1 MRCDILIIGGGIV
14 GSSIAY
20 HLAREGRGGGTG
32 GEIVVVEP
40 DPTYEFAATPRGN
53 GGIRQLF
60 SLPENIAMA
69 QYGLAFFR
77 DFENEMA
84 VDGEPAP
91 IGFKRQGY
99 LLVSD
104 AGEHDRMERN
114 FRFQSA
120 QGVRADCLDRA
131 ALGAR
136 FPSLRTDDVAL
147 AVHSPDDAWI
157 DPHAALQGFRRKARS
172 LGVRYL
178 ADRVVDWQGDG
189 RLARHALLAS
199 GKSLEAA
206 VHVLAAGAWS
216 AEVGALIG
224 LELPVEPMSRDTYFF
239 RAAGEIEALP
249 FIKTETHLAFRPEGN
264 NQDRGLAGGLPDWET
279 PPGWNFEVSPAGFEE
294 RVWPALAR
302 RIPALERLKLERGWA
317 GHYARNRL
325 DLSAIIGAWS
335 GGLENLYMA
344 VGFSG
349 HGIMHAP
356 AAGRALAELILDRR
370 YGTLDLARFGYARV
384 REGAPYREQGI
395 V

>member
-1 MRCDILIIGGGIV
+1 MDCDILIIGGGIV

-20 HLAREGRGGGTG
+20 HLAREGRGG
-32 GEIVVVEP
+32 EIVVVEP
-40 DPTYEFAATPRGN
+40 DPSYACAATPRGN

-60 SLPENIAMA
+60 SRPENIAMA

-77 DFENEMA
+77 DFETAMA
-84 VDGEPAP
+84 VGGEPAP

-104 AGEHDRMERN
+104 AGEHDQMERN
-114 FRFQSA
+114 FRVQSA
-120 QGVRADCLDRA
+120 HGVRAQCLDRA

-157 DPHAALQGFRRKARS
+157 DPDAALQGFRRKARS

-178 ADRVVDWQGDG
+178 TDRVVDWQGDG
-189 RLARHALLAS
+189 RLARRAVLAS
-199 GKSLEAA
+199 GATLEAEA
-206 VHVLAAGAWS
+206 HVLAAGAWS
-216 AEVGALIG
+216 AEVAARIG
-224 LELPVEPMSRDTYFF
+224 LELPVEAMPRDTYFF
-239 RAAGEIEALP
+239 RAAGEIEDLP
-249 FIKTETHLAFRPEGN
+249 FIKTETHLAFRPEGT
-264 NQDRGLAGGLPDWET
+264 GFVGGLPAWEVA
-279 PPGWNFEVSPAGFEE
+279 PGWNFEVSPDGFED

-325 DLSAIIGAWS
+325 DLGAIIGAWS

-370 YGTLDLARFGYARV
+370 YGTLDLTRFGYARV
-384 REGAPYREQGI
+384 RENAPYREQG
-395 V
+395 VV

>member
-20 HLAREGRGGGTG
+20 HLARAGRG

-69 QYGLAFFR
+69 QYGLAFYR
-77 DFENEMA
+77 DFETEMA

-91 IGFKRQGY
+91 IGFKRRGY
-99 LLVSD
+99 LLISD
-104 AGEHDRMERN
+104 AGGHRQMEQN
-114 FRFQSA
+114 FRVQSA
-120 QGVRADCLDRA
+120 RGVRADCLDRV
-131 ALGAR
+131 ALGVR

-157 DPHAALQGFRRKARS
+157 DPQSALQGFRRKARQ

-178 ADRVVDWQGDG
+178 TDRVADWRGDG
-189 RLARHALLAS
+189 RLARRALLAS
-199 GKSLEAA
+199 GETVEAG

-216 AEVGALIG
+216 AEVATSLG
-224 LELPVEPMSRDTYFF
+224 LALPVEPMSRDTYFF
-239 RAAGEIEALP
+239 RAAGNIEALP
-249 FIKTETHLAFRPEGN
+249 FIKTETHLAFRPEGK
-264 NQDRGLAGGLPDWET
+264 GYAGGLPDWET
-279 PPGWNFEVSPAGFEE
+279 PPGWNFEVSPDDFEA

-325 DLSAIIGAWS
+325 DLTAIVGAWS
-335 GGLENLYMA
+335 GGLDNVYMA

-356 AAGRALAELILDRR
+356 AAGRALAELILDGR
-370 YGTLDLARFGYARV
+370 YGTLDLTRFGYARV
-384 REGAPYREQGI
+384 RENAPYREIGI

>member
-1 MRCDILIIGGGIV
+1 MHCDIVIVGGGIV

-20 HLAREGRGGGTG
+20 HLARGGTG

-77 DFENEMA
+77 DFETEMA
-84 VDGEPAP
+84 VDREPAP
-91 IGFKRQGY
+91 IGFKRHGY

-104 AGEHDRMERN
+104 AGEHEQMERN
-114 FRFQSA
+114 FRTQTA
-120 QGVRADCLDRA
+120 HGVRADCLDRA
-131 ALGAR
+131 ALAAR
-136 FPSLRTDDVAL
+136 FPSLRSDDVAL

-178 ADRVVDWQGDG
+178 ADRVVDWQGDD
-189 RLARHALLAS
+189 RLARRAVLAS
-199 GKSLEAA
+199 GEVVEAGI
-206 VHVLAAGAWS
+206 HVLAAGAWS
-216 AEVGALIG
+216 AEVGAQIG
-224 LELPVEPMSRDTYFF
+224 LELPVEPMSRETYFF

-249 FIKTETHLAFRPEGN
+249 FIKTETHLAFRPEG
-264 NQDRGLAGGLPDWET
+264 GGFAGGLPNWET
-279 PPGWNFEVSPAGFEE
+279 PPGWNFELSPDAFEA

-302 RIPALERLKLERGWA
+302 RIPALEQIKLERGWA

-356 AAGRALAELILDRR
+356 AAGRALAELILDGR
-370 YGTLDLARFGYARV
+370 YGTLDLTRFGYARV
-384 REGAPYREQGI
+384 RDNAPYREMGI

>member
-1 MRCDILIIGGGIV
+1 M
-14 GSSIAY
+14 
-20 HLAREGRGGGTG
+20 AREGRAGGTG

-77 DFENEMA
+77 DFETEMA

-91 IGFKRQGY
+91 IGFRRQGY

-104 AGEHDRMERN
+104 AGEHHQMERN

-120 QGVRADCLDRA
+120 NGVRADCLDRA

-157 DPHAALQGFRRKARS
+157 DPQAALQGFRRKARS

-189 RLARHALLAS
+189 RLARRAVLAS
-199 GKSLEAA
+199 GETLEAG

-216 AEVGALIG
+216 AEIAALIG
-224 LELPVEPMSRDTYFF
+224 LELPVEPMSRETYFF
-239 RAAGEIEALP
+239 RAAGEIEDLP
-249 FIKTETHLAFRPEGN
+249 FIKTETHLAFRPEGK
-264 NQDRGLAGGLPDWET
+264 GFTGGLPAWEVA
-279 PPGWNFEVSPAGFEE
+279 PGWNFEVSPDGFED

-302 RIPALERLKLERGWA
+302 RIPALERIKLERGWA

-325 DLSAIIGAWS
+325 DLSAIIGASS
-335 GGLENLYMA
+335 GGLDNVTMA

-349 HGIMHAP
+349 HGLMHAP
-356 AAGRALAELILDRR
+356 AAGRALAELILDGR
-370 YGTLDLARFGYARV
+370 YGTLDLTRFGYARV
-384 REGAPYREQGI
+384 REGAPYREVGI

>member
-20 HLAREGRGGGTG
+20 HLARAGRG

-69 QYGLAFFR
+69 QYGLAFYR
-77 DFENEMA
+77 DFETEMA
-84 VDGEPAP
+84 IDGEPAP
-91 IGFKRQGY
+91 IGFKRHGY

-104 AGEHDRMERN
+104 AGGHRQMEQN
-114 FRFQSA
+114 FRVQSA
-120 QGVRADCLDRA
+120 RGVRADCLDRA

-157 DPHAALQGFRRKARS
+157 DPHAALQGFRRKARK

-178 ADRVVDWQGDG
+178 ADRVADWRGDG
-189 RLARHALLAS
+189 RLARRALLAS
-199 GKSLEAA
+199 GETVEAG

-216 AEVGALIG
+216 AEVAASLG
-224 LELPVEPMSRDTYFF
+224 LALPVEPMSRDTYFF
-239 RAAGEIEALP
+239 RAAGKIEALP
-249 FIKTETHLAFRPEGN
+249 FIKTETHLAFRPEGS
-264 NQDRGLAGGLPDWET
+264 GYAGGLPNWET
-279 PPGWNFEVSPAGFEE
+279 PPGWNFEISPDDFEA

-325 DLSAIIGAWS
+325 DLTAIVGAWS
-335 GGLENLYMA
+335 GGLDNVYMA

-356 AAGRALAELILDRR
+356 AAGRALAELILDGR
-370 YGTLDLARFGYARV
+370 YGTLDLTRFGYARV
-384 REGAPYREQGI
+384 RENAPYREIGI

>member
-20 HLAREGRGGGTG
+20 HLARAGRG

-40 DPTYEFAATPRGN
+40 DPAYEFAATPRGN

-77 DFENEMA
+77 DFETEMA
-84 VDGEPAP
+84 VGGEPAP
-91 IGFKRQGY
+91 IGFKRRGY

-104 AGEHDRMERN
+104 AGGHRQMEQN
-114 FRFQSA
+114 FRVQSA
-120 QGVRADCLDRA
+120 HGVRADCLDRA

-147 AVHSPDDAWI
+147 AIHSPDDAWI
-157 DPHAALQGFRRKARS
+157 DPHAALQGFRRKARQ

-178 ADRVVDWQGDG
+178 TDRVVDWQGDG
-189 RLARHALLAS
+189 RLARRALLAS
-199 GKSLEAA
+199 GETVEAGF
-206 VHVLAAGAWS
+206 HVLAAGAWS
-216 AEVGALIG
+216 GEIAALIG

-239 RAAGEIEALP
+239 RAAGKIEALP
-249 FIKTETHLAFRPEGN
+249 FIKTETHLAFRPEGT
-264 NQDRGLAGGLPDWET
+264 GYAGGLPNWET
-279 PPGWNFEVSPAGFEE
+279 PPGWNFEVSPDDFEA

-325 DLSAIIGAWS
+325 DLTAIVGAWS
-335 GGLENLYMA
+335 GGLDNVTMA

-356 AAGRALAELILDRR
+356 AAGRALAELILDGR
-370 YGTLDLARFGYARV
+370 YGTLDLTRFGYARV
-384 REGAPYREQGI
+384 PENAPYREIGI

>member
-1 MRCDILIIGGGIV
+1 MDCDILIIGGGIV

-20 HLAREGRGGGTG
+20 HLARAGRG

-60 SLPENIAMA
+60 SRPENIAMA
-69 QYGLAFFR
+69 QFGLAFFR
-77 DFENEMA
+77 DFETEMA

-104 AGEHDRMERN
+104 AGEHDQMERN
-114 FRFQSA
+114 FRVQSA
-120 QGVRADCLDRA
+120 HGVRAECLDRA

-157 DPHAALQGFRRKARS
+157 DPDAALQGFRRKARS
-172 LGVRYL
+172 LGVHYL
-178 ADRVVDWQGDG
+178 TDRVVDWQGDG
-189 RLARHALLAS
+189 RLARRAVLAS
-199 GKSLEAA
+199 GATLEAEA
-206 VHVLAAGAWS
+206 HVLAAGAWS
-216 AEVGALIG
+216 AEVAGQIG
-224 LELPVEPMSRDTYFF
+224 LELPVEAMSRDTYFF
-239 RAAGEIEALP
+239 RAAGEIEDLP
-249 FIKTETHLAFRPEGN
+249 FIKTETHLAFRPEGT
-264 NQDRGLAGGLPDWET
+264 GFVGGLPAWEVA
-279 PPGWNFEVSPAGFEE
+279 PGWNFEVSPDGFED

-325 DLSAIIGAWS
+325 DLGAIIGAWS

-370 YGTLDLARFGYARV
+370 YGTLDLTRFGYARV
-384 REGAPYREQGI
+384 RENAPYREIGI

>member
-1 MRCDILIIGGGIV
+1 MDCDILIIGGGIV

-20 HLAREGRGGGTG
+20 HLAREGRGG
-32 GEIVVVEP
+32 EIVVVEP
-40 DPTYEFAATPRGN
+40 DPSYEFAATPRGN

-60 SLPENIAMA
+60 SRPENIAMA

-77 DFENEMA
+77 DFETEMA
-84 VDGEPAP
+84 VDGELAP

-104 AGEHDRMERN
+104 AGEHDQMERN
-114 FRFQSA
+114 FRVQSA
-120 QGVRADCLDRA
+120 HGVRVDCLDHA

-157 DPHAALQGFRRKARS
+157 DPQAALQGFRRKARS

-178 ADRVVDWQGDG
+178 SDRVVDWQGDG
-189 RLARHALLAS
+189 RLARRAVLAS
-199 GKSLEAA
+199 SETLDAT

-216 AEVGALIG
+216 AEIAARIG
-224 LELPVEPMSRDTYFF
+224 LELPVEPMSRDTYFV
-239 RAAGEIEALP
+239 RAAGAIEDLP
-249 FIKTETHLAFRPEGN
+249 FIKTETHLAFRPEGT
-264 NQDRGLAGGLPDWET
+264 GFVGGLPAWEVA
-279 PPGWNFEVSPAGFEE
+279 PGWNFEVSPDGFED

-370 YGTLDLARFGYARV
+370 YGTLDLTRFGYARV
-384 REGAPYREQGI
+384 RENAPYREMGI

>member
-1 MRCDILIIGGGIV
+1 MDCDILIIGGGIV

-20 HLAREGRGGGTG
+20 HLAREGRG

-77 DFENEMA
+77 EFETAMA

-91 IGFKRQGY
+91 IGFQRRGY

-104 AGEHDRMERN
+104 NGEHRQMERN

-178 ADRVVDWQGDG
+178 RDRVVDWQGGG
-189 RLARHALLAS
+189 RLARRALLAS
-199 GKSLEAA
+199 GETLEAG

-216 AEVGALIG
+216 AEVAAQIG
-224 LELPVEPMSRDTYFF
+224 LELPVEPMSRETYFF
-239 RAAGEIEALP
+239 RATGEIEDLP
-249 FIKTETHLAFRPEGN
+249 FIKTETHLAFRPEGT
-264 NQDRGLAGGLPDWET
+264 GFTGGLPAWEVA
-279 PPGWNFEVSPAGFEE
+279 PGWTFEVSPGGFEE

-335 GGLENLYMA
+335 GGLDNVYMA

-370 YGTLDLARFGYARV
+370 YGTLDLDRFGYARV
-384 REGAPYREQGI
+384 RENAPYREQGI

>member
-1 MRCDILIIGGGIV
+1 MDCDILIIGGGIV

-20 HLAREGRGGGTG
+20 HLAREGRGGK
-32 GEIVVVEP
+32 IVVVEP
-40 DPTYEFAATPRGN
+40 DPTYEFAATPRAN

-69 QYGLAFFR
+69 QFGLAFFR
-77 DFENEMA
+77 DFETEMA

-91 IGFKRQGY
+91 IGFRRQGY

-104 AGEHDRMERN
+104 AGEHAQMERN
-114 FRFQSA
+114 FRTQSA
-120 QGVRADCLDRA
+120 RGVRADCLDRA

-157 DPHAALQGFRRKARS
+157 DPQAALQGFRRKARS

-178 ADRVVDWQGDG
+178 RDRVVDWQGDG
-189 RLARHALLAS
+189 RLARRVLLAS
-199 GKSLEAA
+199 GETLEAQA
-206 VHVLAAGAWS
+206 HVLAAGAWS
-216 AEVGALIG
+216 AEVATRIG

-239 RAAGEIEALP
+239 RAAGEIEELP
-249 FIKTETHLAFRPEGN
+249 FIKTETHLAFRPEGK
-264 NQDRGLAGGLPDWET
+264 GFAGGLPDWAT
-279 PPGWNFEVSPAGFEE
+279 PPGWNFEVSPNGFEE

-325 DLSAIIGAWS
+325 DLSAIVGPWS
-335 GGLENLYMA
+335 GGLDNVTMA
-344 VGFSG
+344 V
-349 HGIMHAP
+349 
-356 AAGRALAELILDRR
+356 
-370 YGTLDLARFGYARV
+370 
-384 REGAPYREQGI
+384 
-395 V
+395 

>member
-20 HLAREGRGGGTG
+20 HLARAGRG

-69 QYGLAFFR
+69 QYGLAFYR
-77 DFENEMA
+77 DFETEMA

-91 IGFKRQGY
+91 IGFKRHGY
-99 LLVSD
+99 LLISD
-104 AGEHDRMERN
+104 AGGHRQMEQN
-114 FRFQSA
+114 FRVQSA
-120 QGVRADCLDRA
+120 RGVRADCLDRV
-131 ALGAR
+131 ALGVR

-157 DPHAALQGFRRKARS
+157 DPQSALQGFRRKARQ

-178 ADRVVDWQGDG
+178 TDRVADWRGDG
-189 RLARHALLAS
+189 RLARRALLAS
-199 GKSLEAA
+199 GETVEAG

-216 AEVGALIG
+216 AEVATSLG
-224 LELPVEPMSRDTYFF
+224 LALPVEPMSRDTYFF
-239 RAAGEIEALP
+239 RAAGNIEALP
-249 FIKTETHLAFRPEGN
+249 FIKTETHLAFRPEGK
-264 NQDRGLAGGLPDWET
+264 GYAGGLPDWET
-279 PPGWNFEVSPAGFEE
+279 PPGWNFEVSPDDFEA

-325 DLSAIIGAWS
+325 DLTAIVGAWS
-335 GGLENLYMA
+335 GGLDNVYMA

-356 AAGRALAELILDRR
+356 AAGRALAELILDGR
-370 YGTLDLARFGYARV
+370 YGTLDLTRFGYARV
-384 REGAPYREQGI
+384 RENAPYREIGI

>member
-1 MRCDILIIGGGIV
+1 MDCDILIIGGGIV

-20 HLAREGRGGGTG
+20 HLAREGRGG
-32 GEIVVVEP
+32 EIVVVEP
-40 DPTYEFAATPRGN
+40 DPSYACAATPRGN

-60 SLPENIAMA
+60 SRPENIAMA
-69 QYGLAFFR
+69 QFGLAFFR
-77 DFENEMA
+77 DFETEMA

-104 AGEHDRMERN
+104 AGEHDQMERN
-114 FRFQSA
+114 FRVQSA
-120 QGVRADCLDRA
+120 HGVRAECLDRA

-157 DPHAALQGFRRKARS
+157 DPDAALQGFRRKARS

-178 ADRVVDWQGDG
+178 TDRVVDWQGDG
-189 RLARHALLAS
+189 RRARRAILAS
-199 GKSLEAA
+199 GATLEAEA
-206 VHVLAAGAWS
+206 HVLAAGAWS
-216 AEVGALIG
+216 AEVAARIG
-224 LELPVEPMSRDTYFF
+224 LELPVEAMSRDTYFF
-239 RAAGEIEALP
+239 RAAGAIEDLP
-249 FIKTETHLAFRPEGN
+249 FIKTETHLAFRPEGT
-264 NQDRGLAGGLPDWET
+264 GFVGGMPAWEVA
-279 PPGWNFEVSPAGFEE
+279 PGWNFEVSPDGFED

-335 GGLENLYMA
+335 VGLENLYMA

-370 YGTLDLARFGYARV
+370 YGTLDLTRFGYARV
-384 REGAPYREQGI
+384 RENAPYREQG
-395 V
+395 VV

>member
-1 MRCDILIIGGGIV
+1 MRCDIVIIGGGIV
-14 GSSIAY
+14 GSSIAF
-20 HLAREGRGGGTG
+20 HLARGGRG

-77 DFENEMA
+77 DFETEMA

-91 IGFKRQGY
+91 IGFKRHGY
-99 LLVSD
+99 LLISD
-104 AGEHDRMERN
+104 AGAHDLMEKN
-114 FRFQSA
+114 FRFQIA

-131 ALGAR
+131 ALQAR
-136 FPSLRTDDVAL
+136 FPSLRSDDVAL

-178 ADRVVDWQGDG
+178 SDRVVDWQGDG
-189 RLARHALLAS
+189 RLARRVLLAS
-199 GKSLEAA
+199 GEVVEAGA
-206 VHVLAAGAWS
+206 HVLAAGAWS
-216 AEVGALIG
+216 AEVGAQIG
-224 LELPVEPMSRDTYFF
+224 LELPVEPMSRETYFF

-249 FIKTETHLAFRPEGN
+249 FIKTETHLAFRPEGK
-264 NQDRGLAGGLPDWET
+264 GYAGGLPDWET
-279 PPGWNFEVSPAGFEE
+279 PPGWNFELSPKAFEE

-302 RIPALERLKLERGWA
+302 RIPAFEQLKLERSWA

-325 DLSAIIGAWS
+325 DLTAIVGAWD
-335 GGLENLYMA
+335 GGLENVTMA

-356 AAGRALAELILDRR
+356 AAGRALAELILDGG

-384 REGAPYREQGI
+384 RDNAPYREIG
-395 V
+395 VV

>member
-20 HLAREGRGGGTG
+20 HLARAGRG

-69 QYGLAFFR
+69 QYGLAFYR
-77 DFENEMA
+77 DFETEMA

-91 IGFKRQGY
+91 IGFKRHGY
-99 LLVSD
+99 LLISD
-104 AGEHDRMERN
+104 AGGHRQMEQN
-114 FRFQSA
+114 FRVQSA
-120 QGVRADCLDRA
+120 RGVRADCLDRV
-131 ALGAR
+131 ALGVR

-157 DPHAALQGFRRKARS
+157 DPQSALQGFRRKARK

-178 ADRVVDWQGDG
+178 TDRVADWRGDG
-189 RLARHALLAS
+189 RLARRALLAS
-199 GKSLEAA
+199 GETVEAGI
-206 VHVLAAGAWS
+206 HVLAAGAWS
-216 AEVGALIG
+216 GEVAALIG

-239 RAAGEIEALP
+239 RAAGNIEALP
-249 FIKTETHLAFRPEGN
+249 FIKTETHLAFRPEGK
-264 NQDRGLAGGLPDWET
+264 GYAGGLPDWET
-279 PPGWNFEVSPAGFEE
+279 PPGWNFEVSPDDFEA

-302 RIPALERLKLERGWA
+302 RIPALEQLKLERSWA

-325 DLSAIIGAWS
+325 DLTAIVGAWS
-335 GGLENLYMA
+335 GGLENVYMA

-356 AAGRALAELILDRR
+356 AAGRALAELILDGR
-370 YGTLDLARFGYARV
+370 YGTLDLTRFGYARV
-384 REGAPYREQGI
+384 RDNAPYREIGI

>member
-1 MRCDILIIGGGIV
+1 MDCDILIIGGGIV

-20 HLAREGRGGGTG
+20 HLAREGRGG
-32 GEIVVVEP
+32 EIVVVEP
-40 DPTYEFAATPRGN
+40 DPSYEFAATPRGN

-60 SLPENIAMA
+60 SRPENIAMA

-77 DFENEMA
+77 DFETEMA

-104 AGEHDRMERN
+104 AGEHDQMERN
-114 FRFQSA
+114 FRVQSA
-120 QGVRADCLDRA
+120 HGVRAECLDRA

-157 DPHAALQGFRRKARS
+157 DPDAALQGFRRKARS
-172 LGVRYL
+172 LGVHYL
-178 ADRVVDWQGDG
+178 TDRVVDWQGDG
-189 RLARHALLAS
+189 RLARRAVLAS
-199 GKSLEAA
+199 GATLEAEA
-206 VHVLAAGAWS
+206 HVLAAGAWS
-216 AEVGALIG
+216 AEVAGQIG
-224 LELPVEPMSRDTYFF
+224 LELPVEAMSRDTYFF
-239 RAAGEIEALP
+239 RAAGEIEDLP
-249 FIKTETHLAFRPEGN
+249 FIKTETHLAFRPEGT
-264 NQDRGLAGGLPDWET
+264 GFVGGLPAWEVA
-279 PPGWNFEVSPAGFEE
+279 PGWNFEVSPDGFED
-294 RVWPALAR
+294 RVWPALAG

-325 DLSAIIGAWS
+325 DLGAIIGAWS

-370 YGTLDLARFGYARV
+370 YGTLDLTRFGYARV
-384 REGAPYREQGI
+384 RENAPYREQG
-395 V
+395 VV

>member
-20 HLAREGRGGGTG
+20 HLARDGRGGA
-32 GEIVVVEP
+32 IVVVEP

-69 QYGLAFFR
+69 QYGLDFFR
-77 DFENEMA
+77 DFETAMA

-104 AGEHDRMERN
+104 AGEHDLMERN
-114 FRFQSA
+114 FRTQCA

-178 ADRVVDWQGDG
+178 SDRVVDWQGDG
-189 RLARHALLAS
+189 RLARRAVLAS
-199 GKSLEAA
+199 GEVVEANA
-206 VHVLAAGAWS
+206 HVLAAGAWS
-216 AEVGALIG
+216 AEVGAQIG
-224 LELPVEPMSRDTYFF
+224 FELPVEPMSRETYFF
-239 RAAGEIEALP
+239 RAAGEIEDLP
-249 FIKTETHLAFRPEGN
+249 FIKTETHLAFRPEGK
-264 NQDRGLAGGLPDWET
+264 GFAGGLPDWGT
-279 PPGWNFEVSPAGFEE
+279 LPGWNFEISPSGFEE
-294 RVWPALAR
+294 RVWPALAQ
-302 RIPALERLKLERGWA
+302 RIPALEQLKLERSWA

-325 DLSAIIGAWS
+325 DLTAIVGAWS
-335 GGLENLYMA
+335 GGLENVFMA

-356 AAGRALAELILDRR
+356 AAGRALAELILDGR
-370 YGTLDLARFGYARV
+370 YGTLDLTRFGYARV
-384 REGAPYREQGI
+384 RENAPYREIGI

>member
-20 HLAREGRGGGTG
+20 HLARAGRG

-69 QYGLAFFR
+69 QYGLAFYR
-77 DFENEMA
+77 DFETEMA

-91 IGFKRQGY
+91 IGFKRRGY
-99 LLVSD
+99 LLISD
-104 AGEHDRMERN
+104 AGGHRQMEQN
-114 FRFQSA
+114 FRVQSA
-120 QGVRADCLDRA
+120 RGVRADCLDRV
-131 ALGAR
+131 ALGVR

-157 DPHAALQGFRRKARS
+157 DPQSALQGFRRKARQ

-178 ADRVVDWQGDG
+178 TDRVEDWRGDG
-189 RLARHALLAS
+189 RLARRALLAS
-199 GKSLEAA
+199 GETVEAG

-216 AEVGALIG
+216 AEVATSLG
-224 LELPVEPMSRDTYFF
+224 LALPVEPMSRDTYFF
-239 RAAGEIEALP
+239 RAAGNIEALP
-249 FIKTETHLAFRPEGN
+249 FIKTETHLAFRPEGK
-264 NQDRGLAGGLPDWET
+264 GYAGGLPDWET
-279 PPGWNFEVSPAGFEE
+279 PPGWNFEVSPDDFEA

-325 DLSAIIGAWS
+325 DLTAIVGAWS
-335 GGLENLYMA
+335 GGLDNVYMA

-356 AAGRALAELILDRR
+356 AAGRALAELILDGR
-370 YGTLDLARFGYARV
+370 YGTLDLTRFGYARV
-384 REGAPYREQGI
+384 RENAPYREIGI

>member
-20 HLAREGRGGGTG
+20 HLAREGRASGTG
-32 GEIVVVEP
+32 GEIVVIEP

-77 DFENEMA
+77 DFETEMA

-104 AGEHDRMERN
+104 AGEHDQMERN
-114 FRFQSA
+114 FRTQTA
-120 QGVRADCLDRA
+120 HGVRADCLDRA

-157 DPHAALQGFRRKARS
+157 DPHAALQGFRHKARS

-178 ADRVVDWQGDG
+178 SDRVVDWQGDG
-189 RLARHALLAS
+189 RLARRAVLAS
-199 GKSLEAA
+199 GDVVEANA
-206 VHVLAAGAWS
+206 HVLAAGAWS
-216 AEVGALIG
+216 AEVGAQIG
-224 LELPVEPMSRDTYFF
+224 LELPVEPMSRETYFF
-239 RAAGEIEALP
+239 RAAGEIEDLP

-264 NQDRGLAGGLPDWET
+264 GYAGGLPDWET
-279 PPGWNFEVSPAGFEE
+279 PPGWNFEISPDGFEE

-302 RIPALERLKLERGWA
+302 RIPALERLKLERSWA

-325 DLSAIIGAWS
+325 DLTAIVGAWS
-335 GGLENLYMA
+335 GGMENVFMA
-344 VGFSG
+344 AGFSG

-356 AAGRALAELILDRR
+356 AAGRALAELILDGR
-370 YGTLDLARFGYARV
+370 YGTLDLTRFGYARV
-384 REGAPYREQGI
+384 RENAPYREIGI